1 MHSAARANGA
11 TWTHG
16 HEVLFMPLPREHLL
30 RAMTRHAVGYPCA
43 YCGRAF
49 TRDRYQVSL
58 HYAECADC
66 ARVAT
71 AMDAVVRDAQAGE
84 WGNTK
89 LLVAVGI
96 LVAVVMLF
104 TWLVV

>member
-1 MHSAARANGA
+1 MGTRSSPNGA
-11 TWTHG
+11 S
-16 HEVLFMPLPREHLL
+16 
-30 RAMTRHAVGYPCA
+30 YPCA
-43 YCGRAF
+43 FCNRPF
-49 TRDRYQVSL
+49 TADRYQVSP

-66 ARVAT
+66 ARVT
-71 AMDAVVRDAQAGE
+71 MAMDAVVREAQAGE

-96 LVAVVMLF
+96 VVAVVMLF